1 MKRNTIKHGF
11 VSLSVL
17 LMNSNIEE
25 IDDKSIAEILF
36 AYANA
41 NNAPFLTDDVV
52 KGEYIDNYVELI
64 NRERLSMKWAQ
75 ECFEHIF
82 EEGENPYDSNEQMYS
97 ADNFDLKNQH
107 E

>member
-25 IDDKSIAEILF
+25 LDAPIIAEILF
-36 AYANA
+36 AYANKS
-41 NNAPFLTDDVV
+41 NAPFLTQEVV
-52 KGEYIDNYVELI
+52 KGEHIDNYVEMI
-64 NRERLSMKWAQ
+64 NRERLSIKFAE
-75 ECFEHIF
+75 ECFNHIF

-97 ADNFDLKNQH
+97 ADSFDLNNRNI
-107 E
+107 